1 MTLDLVSALAIIG
14 ATSSLVWLILRLSLK
29 PIEKEL
35 LEIREK
41 MGQVKS
47 EEDLKRMMQLEV
59 AKHERGCRQDRLT
72 ETGIV
77 KVR

>member
-1 MTLDLVSALAIIG
+1 MTIDIVSALGIIG

-35 LEIREK
+35 MEIRDK
-41 MGQVKS
+41 VDDVKT
-47 EEDLKRMMQLEV
+47 EEDLKRMMQIEIV
-59 AKHERGCRQDRLT
+59 KHERGCRQDRMT

-77 KVR
+77 KAR